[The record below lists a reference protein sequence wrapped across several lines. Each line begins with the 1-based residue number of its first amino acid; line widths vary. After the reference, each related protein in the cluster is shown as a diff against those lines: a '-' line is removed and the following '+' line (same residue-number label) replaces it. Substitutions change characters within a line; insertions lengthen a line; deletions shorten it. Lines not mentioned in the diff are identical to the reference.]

1 MKNILS
7 RFGKISLLLAFMYF
21 VVGCD
26 DDKEDVAPGLY
37 VMSDEIETFPG
48 DTVLVSG
55 TASNYVGLESVTLSC
70 EQWGIHKVYE
80 LGGQK
85 PKVFNYNYQLIVPK
99 NASFEEHLLITIRD
113 VDGRESKKN
122 VLLTYVADM
131 ESPVMQTQ
139 LPSRIAVDFD
149 AVANKG
155 SWNLNVKFTDDREL
169 KDIRLQIPSM
179 QIDETVKVTGR
190 SGELKRTIDFTTGEF
205 PVTLMITDAG
215 GNETVVTTTV
225 VVMLAEEEE
234 PFEDYPVMWVVNA
247 SEKADDYL
255 DGYYAPM
262 TRKGEYQYEGKIY
275 ADKANFQIYF
285 TAEKTMDG
293 DLFGVSPYVNL
304 NSATL

>member
-99 NASFEEHLLITIRD
+99 NASFD
-113 VDGRESKKN
+113 YYPGRRRSGKQEKCDADLCSGYGESSYAN
-122 VLLTYVADM
+122 STTVAD
-131 ESPVMQTQ
+131 S
-139 LPSRIAVDFD
+139 SGFR
-149 AVANKG
+149 
-155 SWNLNVKFTDDREL
+155 
-169 KDIRLQIPSM
+169 
-179 QIDETVKVTGR
+179 R
-190 SGELKRTIDFTTGEF
+190 SCK
-205 PVTLMITDAG
+205 
-215 GNETVVTTTV
+215 
-225 VVMLAEEEE
+225 
-234 PFEDYPVMWVVNA
+234 
-247 SEKADDYL
+247 
-255 DGYYAPM
+255 
-262 TRKGEYQYEGKIY
+262 
-275 ADKANFQIYF
+275 
-285 TAEKTMDG
+285 
-293 DLFGVSPYVNL
+293 
-304 NSATL
+304 

>member
-113 VDGRESKKN
+113 VDGRESKKKC
-122 VLLTYVADM
+122 LLTYVADM

-179 QIDETVKVTGR
+179 QIDETVK
-190 SGELKRTIDFTTGEF
+190 K
-205 PVTLMITDAG
+205 
-215 GNETVVTTTV
+215 
-225 VVMLAEEEE
+225 
-234 PFEDYPVMWVVNA
+234 
-247 SEKADDYL
+247 
-255 DGYYAPM
+255 
-262 TRKGEYQYEGKIY
+262 
-275 ADKANFQIYF
+275 
-285 TAEKTMDG
+285 
-293 DLFGVSPYVNL
+293 
-304 NSATL
+304 